1 MKPVSVLVH
10 AVVAHTRRALR
21 GRDVALW
28 TAGLTFYVAL
38 AMVPMLLLVLRGT
51 AEIFGQDFVTEG
63 VRALGAALPKA
74 HDAAPALDALSGAAL
89 DASWVVLLAALIPA
103 TMYGEGLRRGLNQ
116 IAGSPASGRT
126 GWAGRFAFLPLLL
139 AGPLL
144 VAPPLAIAPEVTSLY
159 QAGGWSTVLGV
170 VLSFH
175 IDLVPISLAT
185 AGVFALAGPAA
196 LPVRSALLAGLAV
209 GATLTGFLHGFIVF
223 LAIPIDWSVPF
234 GGLSRIADVV
244 AIVLWL
250 FLLHLVLLFGY
261 RIALSARLVVRPK
274 GASDVV
280 DRPNQREVAQG
291 SASGPA
297 APAQPGTHVPGG

>member
-1 MKPVSVLVH
+1 MKPVSMFAH
-10 AVVAHTRRALR
+10 AVVTHTGRALR
-21 GRDVALW
+21 GRDIALW

-38 AMVPMLLLVLRGT
+38 AVVPMLLLVLRGT
-51 AEIFGQDFVTEG
+51 AEIFGRDLVTEG

-89 DASWVVLLAALIPA
+89 NASWLVLVAALIPA

-116 IAGSPASGRT
+116 IAGSPTSGLT
-126 GWAGRFAFLPLLL
+126 GWAGRFSFLPLLL

-144 VAPPLAIAPEVTSLY
+144 VAPPLAFAPAVTSLY
-159 QAGGWSTVLGV
+159 QGGGWSTVLGV

-175 IDLVPISLAT
+175 IDLVPVSLAT
-185 AGVFALAGPAA
+185 AAVFALAGPAA
-196 LPVRSALLAGLAV
+196 LPVRAALLAGLAV

-244 AIVLWL
+244 VIVLWL
-250 FLLHLVLLFGY
+250 FLLHLILLFGY
-261 RIALSARLVVRPK
+261 RIALSARLVLRPE
-274 GASDVV
+274 GPSDAV
-280 DRPNQREVAQG
+280 DRPHQREVAQG
-291 SASGPA
+291 PASDSAGPA
-297 APAQPGTHVPGG
+297 RPGTHVPGS